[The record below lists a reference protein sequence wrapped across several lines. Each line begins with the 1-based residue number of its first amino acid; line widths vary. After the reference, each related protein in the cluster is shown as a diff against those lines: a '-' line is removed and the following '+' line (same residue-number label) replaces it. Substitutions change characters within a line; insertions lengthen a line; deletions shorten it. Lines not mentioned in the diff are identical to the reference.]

1 MGIWRSWKVSVLRA
15 HTPLRSVGREGVGM
29 HSGSGSG
36 EPAAESRGG
45 VWAAQ
50 DGLAVED
57 PRSVCWAQGTGASIP
72 SPYWYLPIWGAVGA
86 ALVSFRGLVGDQCA

>member
-1 MGIWRSWKVSVLRA
+1 M
-15 HTPLRSVGREGVGM
+15 P
-29 HSGSGSG
+29 SGWGSG

-57 PRSVCWAQGTGASIP
+57 PRSVCGAQGTGASIP
-72 SPYWYLPIWGAVGA
+72 LPTGITHLGGCRSCISE
-86 ALVSFRGLVGDQCA
+86 L